1 MSTTVNGTAPQRRRP
16 PAMSDVAAL
25 AGVSHQTVSRVL
37 NDHDSVRPE
46 TRARVQ
52 DAIAQLGYRRN
63 SAARAL
69 VTRRSG
75 IIGVVTTESALY
87 GPTSTLVSLGGAARD
102 IGYFVSVA
110 TISQFDS
117 EAMHRALEHFM
128 GQGVEGIVIIA
139 PQDEASAAVET
150 FDAEVPV
157 VMVMCGVQPPT
168 ESLRWVGV
176 EQFEGAQL
184 ATRHLIDAGHREIVH
199 LTGPLNCFDGRERLE
214 GWRAECTAAGLVLP
228 EPIVGDWTAERGYQV
243 GRDLA
248 RQGAP
253 TAVFAANDELALGL
267 LRAFWEA
274 GLRVPHD
281 VAVVGFDDIA
291 SSAYF
296 IPPLTTVRQDFAALG
311 RLAIRALT
319 DALAGVDELL
329 APIPTTLVVRA
340 SSLKQPFPGQ
350 GLTSTAV

>member
-1 MSTTVNGTAPQRRRP
+1 MSTTAPQRRRP

-52 DAIAQLGYRRN
+52 EAIVQLGYRRN

-87 GPTSTLVSLGGAARD
+87 GPTSTLVALGGAARD

-150 FDAEVPV
+150 FDVSVPV
-157 VMVMCGVQPPT
+157 VLVMSGVQPPT
-168 ESLRWVGV
+168 ASLRWVGV
-176 EQFEGAQL
+176 EQHEGARL
-184 ATRHLIDAGHREIVH
+184 ATRHLIEAGHREIVH
-199 LTGPLNCFDGRERLE
+199 LTGPLNCFDGRGRLE
-214 GWRAECTAAGLVLP
+214 GWRAECTAAGLVVP
-228 EPIVGDWTAERGYQV
+228 EPIVGDWTAERGYAV
-243 GRDLA
+243 GWDLA

-281 VAVVGFDDIA
+281 VAVVGFDDIPSA
-291 SSAYF
+291 AYF

-319 DALAGVDELL
+319 DALAGVDEML
-329 APIPTTLVVRA
+329 APIPTSLVVRA
-340 SSLKQPFPGQ
+340 SSVVQTKPR
-350 GLTSTAV
+350 TA